1 VDEIV
6 TLITALCGVV
16 GVVCVA
22 LKTLG
27 EVKRYFEDLS
37 RQRRKVRADVHNII
51 LYLSKE
57 PIPSVLQG
65 RETTSVQA
73 ALSFRE
79 SQPVILLG
87 DSAHK
92 RAVADFI
99 IVDGEPQE
107 QREVRVTDV
116 QMLERLCE

>member
-1 VDEIV
+1 M
-6 TLITALCGVV
+6 TLVTALCGVV

-27 EVKRYFEDLS
+27 EVKKFFEDLN
-37 RQRRKVRADVHNII
+37 RQKRKIRADVHNVI

-87 DSAHK
+87 DSPHK
-92 RAVADFI
+92 RAIADFI
-99 IVDGEPQE
+99 VVDGDPQE
-107 QREVRVTDV
+107 QREISVTDV